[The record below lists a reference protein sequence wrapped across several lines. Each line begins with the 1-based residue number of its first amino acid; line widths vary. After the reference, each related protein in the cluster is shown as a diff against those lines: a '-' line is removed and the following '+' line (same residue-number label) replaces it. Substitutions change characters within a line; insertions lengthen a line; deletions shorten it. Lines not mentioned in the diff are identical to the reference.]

1 MVEEPLKMKKND
13 RISFDQEEAIRLK
26 EARITR
32 EKEEANTILIEEWD
46 DIQAKIN
53 DDHQLAEKLQAR
65 EQEELADAEKAT
77 LFVQILKKTLCRKKS
92 RGKEEQTTNKSSTKK
107 HNVVNTFVYMETEL
121 VEGSEVRAEG
131 SEIITQESSLKRVG
145 DELEQEKAKKQKID
159 DDQEEAKMK
168 KLMEIVPGE
177 EEVAVNVIPL
187 ATKPPSIVDWKIM
200 LRDFN
205 REDLET
211 QWKLVKAKHG
221 YTRPEEGYERV
232 LWGDLKTMFEPNV
245 EDMVWRNL
253 QGNKV
258 PIWKLFDSC
267 GVHFVRFQSLHIFM
281 LVEKKYPLTP
291 ATLTDMLNRKLQAD
305 HLNEMCY

>member
-13 RISFDQEEAIRLK
+13 KISFDQEEAIRLK

-92 RGKEEQTTNKSSTKK
+92 RGKEEQTTNKSSTK
-107 HNVVNTFVYMETEL
+107 NNFLNANPINYALTVNPTIYTSCIEH
-121 VEGSEVRAEG
+121 
-131 SEIITQESSLKRVG
+131 EIITQESSLKRVG

-187 ATKPPSIVDWKIM
+187 ATKPPSIVDWKI
-200 LRDFN
+200 
-205 REDLET
+205 
-211 QWKLVKAKHG
+211 VK
-221 YTRPEEGYERV
+221 EGNIS
-232 LWGDLKTMFEPNV
+232 F
-245 EDMVWRNL
+245 
-253 QGNKV
+253 
-258 PIWKLFDSC
+258 F
-267 GVHFVRFQSLHIFM
+267 
-281 LVEKKYPLTP
+281 
-291 ATLTDMLNRKLQAD
+291 
-305 HLNEMCY
+305 